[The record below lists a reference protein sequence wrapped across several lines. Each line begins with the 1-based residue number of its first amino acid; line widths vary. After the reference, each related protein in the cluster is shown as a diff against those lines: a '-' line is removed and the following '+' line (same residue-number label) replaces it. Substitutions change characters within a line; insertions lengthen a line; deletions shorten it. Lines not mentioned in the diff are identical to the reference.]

1 MNHKFQFDEDQS
13 YVAEFMGG
21 IFLIEQ
27 RMEIWSK
34 KKGYEELWSE
44 EMEANSRNDSQKGKK
59 GLKVVLIIIA
69 VVVGLLIFVSE
80 IGRASCRER
89 V

>member
-1 MNHKFQFDEDQS
+1 MNVELLQKFINFSIIYCVDKFQFDEDQS

-34 KKGYEELWSE
+34 IL
-44 EMEANSRNDSQKGKK
+44 
-59 GLKVVLIIIA
+59 
-69 VVVGLLIFVSE
+69 
-80 IGRASCRER
+80 
-89 V
+89 